1 MPRATLL
8 APVARNSTERITTL
22 GFEEDGRGA
31 DGREEDDDGNDDE
44 LLPAEEEEREDEPRD
59 SFCIS
64 ALNSPKEA
72 ASLSI
77 AVATAQSS
85 LLFSMMVLLLP

>member
-31 DGREEDDDGNDDE
+31 DGREEDDDEEDDE
-44 LLPAEEEEREDEPRD
+44 LLPAEEEE
-59 SFCIS
+59 
-64 ALNSPKEA
+64 
-72 ASLSI
+72 
-77 AVATAQSS
+77 
-85 LLFSMMVLLLP
+85 

>member
-31 DGREEDDDGNDDE
+31 DGREEDDE
-44 LLPAEEEEREDEPRD
+44 LLPAEEEERER
-59 SFCIS
+59 
-64 ALNSPKEA
+64 
-72 ASLSI
+72 SI
-77 AVATAQSS
+77 F
-85 LLFSMMVLLLP
+85 L